1 MFSLLA
7 DKLQDVFKDLRGHG
21 KITETNITDAMRAVR
36 MALLEADVEFNVAKG
51 FIARVK
57 DKALG
62 EEVLRGVAPGQQIV
76 KIFHD
81 ELTALLGGDNAP
93 LNLEKPARILMVGLN
108 GAGKTTSSA
117 KLAAWL
123 KKEGKAPLLIACDL
137 HRPAAIEQLATLA
150 GQVGVPV
157 FTPPPDEKDVLKV
170 AKLALEWVKTQPGNV
185 QIYDTAGRQE
195 IDEALIAEIKALR
208 EFLQPQEVLLVADAA
223 TGQQAVSVAT
233 HFHEALNITG
243 LVLTKLDGD
252 ARGGAALSMRE
263 VTQRPI
269 KFAGIGE
276 KLDQFEP
283 FYPDRLAGRILGMG
297 DIVGLVEKAVA
308 AIDEEEAKR
317 MEEKMRKASFDLN
330 DFLAQFKMLKKLG
343 PLENVLG
350 MLPGMGNLK
359 DFSVDEKQMKRVEA
373 IVLSMTLAERTN
385 PDILNARRR
394 QRIARGSGVSVTEV
408 NDLLQRFGQMRKM
421 MKNFGKMKQMM
432 SRPGAASRFR
442 IKALVFEQLRYN
454 SETQKTK
461 KVMSVSN
468 RLRREG
474 SLNNPYYKVVVT
486 DQRSPRDGK
495 FIELIGNYDPKKPGD
510 NSNIDLSRVDY
521 WVQNGAQPS
530 DTVRSI
536 IKKARKKATVAA

>member
-21 KITETNITDAMRAVR
+21 QISETNITDALRAVR
-36 MALLEADVEFNVAKG
+36 MALLEADVEFGVAKG

-62 EEVLRGVAPGQQIV
+62 ESVLRGVAPGQQIV

-81 ELTALLGGDNAP
+81 ELTALLGGDNTP
-93 LNLEKPARILMVGLN
+93 LNLEKPARIMMVGLN

-123 KKEGKAPLLIACDL
+123 KKQGKAPLLIACDL
-137 HRPAAIEQLATLA
+137 HRPAAIEQLAQLA
-150 GQVGVPV
+150 KQVGVPV
-157 FTPPPDEKDVLKV
+157 FTPQAGETDVKKV
-170 AKLALEWVKTQPGNV
+170 AAQALEWAKTQDGNV
-185 QIYDTAGRQE
+185 QIFDTAGRQE
-195 IDEALIAEIKALR
+195 IDAALIAEIKGLR

-233 HFHEALNITG
+233 HFHEALDITG

-269 KFAGIGE
+269 KFAGVGE

-297 DIVGLVEKAVA
+297 DIVGLVEKAA
-308 AIDEEEAKR
+308 SMIDEDEAKR
-317 MEEKMRKASFDLN
+317 MEEKMRTASFDLN

-343 PLENVLG
+343 PLENLLG
-350 MLPGMGNLK
+350 MIPGLGNVK
-359 DFSVDEKQMKRVEA
+359 NFSVDEKQMKRVEA

-394 QRIARGSGVSVTEV
+394 QRIARGSGVTVTEV

-421 MKNFGKMKQMM
+421 MKGMGKMKKMM
-432 SRPGAASRFR
+432 ARSGAPNLG
-442 IKALVFEQLRYN
+442 I
-454 SETQKTK
+454 
-461 KVMSVSN
+461 
-468 RLRREG
+468 RR
-474 SLNNPYYKVVVT
+474 
-486 DQRSPRDGK
+486 
-495 FIELIGNYDPKKPGD
+495 
-510 NSNIDLSRVDY
+510 
-521 WVQNGAQPS
+521 
-530 DTVRSI
+530 
-536 IKKARKKATVAA
+536 